1 MAGRH
6 WACKNVAYLQGRHLH
21 SSLEARTHTQGK
33 RDREREGHTQ
43 THRHARKVKLAHLSY
58 FTFLT
63 HFKRGEPKRHKVT
76 AGAGQERGTR
86 EEATPAAPAVDDCIL
101 FSCVI
106 PCISYIYKLMYI
118 LYRVYYLFLCFLC
131 SLLSLF
137 LWTVFGFVSYFY
149 FFAGPLSRFKTNSR
163 TVAVINIYTHDFF

>member
-6 WACKNVAYLQGRHLH
+6 QACKNVAYLQGRHLH

-76 AGAGQERGTR
+76 AGAGQQKGNERGTR

-137 LWTVFGFVSYFY
+137 SLDCFRVCFLFL
-149 FFAGPLSRFKTNSR
+149 FFCWAL
-163 TVAVINIYTHDFF
+163 VAL